1 MEKKSDKNNDYIK
14 ELNTKLE
21 SVKKYIDNA
30 SSYYYEYAKQA
41 PIIFEEVKKQHKAS
55 IETIKQIQEF
65 FAGLNEVQNNFA
77 EMAKEE
83 KANVPTLKRN
93 KK

>member
-41 PIIFEEVKKQHKAS
+41 PVFFEEVKKQHKAS

-65 FAGLNEVQNNFA
+65 FAGLNELQNNFA